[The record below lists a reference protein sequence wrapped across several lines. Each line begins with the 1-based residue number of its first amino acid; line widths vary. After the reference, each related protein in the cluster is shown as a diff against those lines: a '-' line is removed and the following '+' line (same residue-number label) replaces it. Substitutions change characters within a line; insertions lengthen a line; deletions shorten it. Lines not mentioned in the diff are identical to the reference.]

1 MVVGLYRQI
10 PALINHRYGITDIR
24 PVVTQRGGRNFD
36 AIKFTKVKI
45 SLFKYLHQ
53 ESGSAAGKPIVAETQ
68 FVEGA
73 KYAKRVIYWSKSLA
87 RSKTVTVILSGK
99 LFHYIVISC
108 FRLCGQCLK
117 FRSKSCFYF
126 RASHAAESI
135 IFKVKADIVELI
147 QCAEYPHLRKFCHS
161 GDKDKLKIRVSI
173 FEYSI
178 ESGQRFTEVFL
189 QIRFIECLKHGFVIF
204 VYEYDHTASGLFVC
218 TSDNGNEASGVGHCA
233 FIYSIHLFPTFQL
246 QFKHSFQSFP
256 TVIFLSIQA

>member
-1 MVVGLYRQI
+1 MLYGFVIIGFSLESQF
-10 PALINHRYGITDIR
+10 LQFRYKNG
-24 PVVTQRGGRNFD
+24 FD
-36 AIKFTKVKI
+36 
-45 SLFKYLHQ
+45 
-53 ESGSAAGKPIVAETQ
+53 
-68 FVEGA
+68 
-73 KYAKRVIYWSKSLA
+73 
-87 RSKTVTVILSGK
+87 
-99 LFHYIVISC
+99 
-108 FRLCGQCLK
+108 FRTC
-117 FRSKSCFYF
+117 
-126 RASHAAESI
+126 HAAKGVVL
-135 IFKVKADIVELI
+135 KVEADII
-147 QCAEYPHLRKFCHS
+147 QLVKRAENAHLRKLRYS